1 MKNIAIIALSVVLAA
16 AIIFC
21 LIFYPKYLDTKDA
34 LSTSEKKL
42 VALKEERSVIEKKL
56 SPLKEE
62 NIQLKEENSAM
73 KDQIQNYA
81 DSSKELEKVKVHI
94 SELTNTVKIKD
105 QSLSEFEEKLGTL
118 ENAFEEKKKAE
129 EILRAEFSAKDT
141 MIADL
146 QEKLKTFQSSL
157 RYIKD
162 IIEKGKSV
170 PDNTVTVKDQTLSEW
185 EEKLGNLVSDFEEKK
200 KAEETLKGE
209 LSSKDEMVTELQ
221 KELKTSQSYLVNI
234 EDEIARRKSEIE
246 RLRLKLLDLT
256 GEKTLAVTKLGTLKS
271 TYDAL
276 ISDLKKQIE
285 KQEVTIKAY
294 KEKISVS
301 FVDRILFEF
310 GKATIS
316 YKGKE
321 ILRKVGGILKD
332 IEDKQIRIIG
342 HTDNIPILPRFRH
355 KFPSNWEL
363 SAARAAAVVRYFENT
378 MELDPT
384 KLEAVGRSYYEPI
397 ASNETKEGRAQNR
410 RVNIIIAPKIE

>member
-34 LSTSEKKL
+34 LSTNEKN
-42 VALKEERSVIEKKL
+42 VAT
-56 SPLKEE
+56 
-62 NIQLKEENSAM
+62 LKEENSAM

-81 DSSKELEKVKVHI
+81 DSSKELEKVKIHI

-129 EILRAEFSAKDT
+129 EILRAEFSAKD
-141 MIADL
+141 
-146 QEKLKTFQSSL
+146 
-157 RYIKD
+157 
-162 IIEKGKSV
+162 
-170 PDNTVTVKDQTLSEW
+170 QTLSEL
-185 EEKLGNLVSDFEEKK
+185 EEKLGKLESEFEEKK
-200 KAEETLKGE
+200 KAEETLKEE

-234 EDEIARRKSEIE
+234 EAEIE
-246 RLRLKLLDLT
+246 RRKREIERFRLKLLDLT
-256 GEKTLAVTKLGTLKS
+256 GEKTLAATKLGTLKS

-276 ISDLKKQIE
+276 ITDLKKQIE
-285 KQEVTIKAY
+285 NQEVTIKAY

-301 FVDRILFEF
+301 FMDRILFEF

-321 ILRKVGGILKD
+321 ILRKVGGILKNV
-332 IEDKQIRIIG
+332 EDKQIRIIG

-384 KLEAVGRSYYEPI
+384 KLETVGRSYHEPI
-397 ASNETKEGRAQNR
+397 ASNETEEGRAQNR
-410 RVNIIIAPKIE
+410 RVNISIAPKRE

>member
-1 MKNIAIIALSVVLAA
+1 LDQGVKMKNIAIIALSVVLAA

-21 LIFYPKYLDTKDA
+21 LIFYPQYLDTKDA

-42 VALKEERSVIEKKL
+42 VT
-56 SPLKEE
+56 
-62 NIQLKEENSAM
+62 LKEENSAM

-81 DSSKELEKVKVHI
+81 DSSRELEKVKVHI

-129 EILRAEFSAKDT
+129 EILKEELSAKDV

-162 IIEKGKSV
+162 IIEKGKSA
-170 PDNTVTVKDQTLSEW
+170 PDDTVTVKDQTLSEL
-185 EEKLGNLVSDFEEKK
+185 EEKLGHLVSDFEEKK
-200 KAEETLKGE
+200 EAEETLKGE

-316 YKGKE
+316 YKGKK

>member
-1 MKNIAIIALSVVLAA
+1 MKNIAIIALAVVLAA

-21 LIFYPKYLDTKDA
+21 LIFYPKYLDTKEA

-42 VALKEERSVIEKKL
+42 ATLKEK
-56 SPLKEE
+56 
-62 NIQLKEENSAM
+62 NSAM

-81 DSSKELEKVKVHI
+81 DSSKELEKVKIHI

-129 EILRAEFSAKDT
+129 ENLRAEFSAKD
-141 MIADL
+141 
-146 QEKLKTFQSSL
+146 
-157 RYIKD
+157 
-162 IIEKGKSV
+162 
-170 PDNTVTVKDQTLSEW
+170 QTLSEL

-200 KAEETLKGE
+200 KVEETLKEE
-209 LSSKDEMVTELQ
+209 LSLKDEMVTELQ
-221 KELKTSQSYLVNI
+221 QELKTSQSYLVNI
-234 EDEIARRKSEIE
+234 EDEIARGKREIE
-246 RLRLKLLDLT
+246 RFRLKLFDLT

-321 ILRKVGGILKD
+321 ILRKVGGILRD

-363 SAARAAAVVRYFENT
+363 SAARAASVVRYFENT

-397 ASNETKEGRAQNR
+397 ASNETEEGRAQNR
-410 RVNIIIAPKIE
+410 RVNISITPNKTE